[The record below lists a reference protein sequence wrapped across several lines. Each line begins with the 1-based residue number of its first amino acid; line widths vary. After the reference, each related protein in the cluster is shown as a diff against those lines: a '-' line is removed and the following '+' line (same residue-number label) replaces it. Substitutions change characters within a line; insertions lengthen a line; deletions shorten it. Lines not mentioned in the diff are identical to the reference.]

1 MCVLGRVLTAVTC
14 AIALAG
20 CATPSDRLPTAEAG
34 GFDRFGLDGKVSW
47 RAPDQRGRASL
58 IWNEAPPRTRL
69 VISGPFGAGT
79 AVLEEGAEGARL
91 ELGERTARDVDAGRL
106 LEREL
111 GLRLPVREA
120 RDWIRGRPSSEA
132 AVVTARDE
140 AGRILTL
147 EEAGWSVRFDR
158 YTVVDGFLLPG
169 RVDMERGGY
178 RLRFVA
184 TRWRPGLAEFPA
196 DA

>member
-1 MCVLGRVLTAVTC
+1 MIR
-14 AIALAG
+14 ALAALACAVVLVG
-20 CATPSDRLPTAEAG
+20 CATPADPLPSGEAG
-34 GFDRFGLDGKVSW
+34 ELDRFGLDGKVSW

-79 AVLEEGAEGARL
+79 AVLEESAEGARL
-91 ELGERTARDVDAGRL
+91 DLGERTARDIDAARL

-111 GLRLPVREA
+111 GLRLPVREV
-120 RDWIRGRPSSEA
+120 RDWIRGRPSTEA
-132 AVVTARDE
+132 AVVTARDD
-140 AGRILTL
+140 AGRIVAL

-169 RVDMERGGY
+169 RVDMEREGY

-184 TRWRPGLAEFPA
+184 TRWRPGLPEFPI

>member
-1 MCVLGRVLTAVTC
+1 VIRALAALACAVVLG
-14 AIALAG
+14 G
-20 CATPSDRLPTAEAG
+20 CATPADPLPSVEAG
-34 GFDRFGLDGKVSW
+34 ELDRFGLDGKVSW

-79 AVLEEGAEGARL
+79 AVLEESVEGARL
-91 ELGERTARDVDAGRL
+91 DLGERTARDIDAARL

-120 RDWIRGRPSSEA
+120 RDWIRGRPSTEA
-132 AVVTARDE
+132 AVVTARDD
-140 AGRILTL
+140 AGRIVTL

-169 RVDMERGGY
+169 RVDMEREGY

-184 TRWRPGLAEFPA
+184 TRWRPGLAEFPV